1 MPIRQTYICNG
12 QGVVFEAS
20 GVVTSEEFFDTFV
33 NYFNSPDDIFLPLK
47 FSLTD
52 LTAVERVEISTEDVA
67 DLGLTAKE
75 AYQRNSDSIVAF
87 AAPDDLTY
95 GLAKVWT
102 AWTGP
107 QTWTTN
113 LLRDRPSAER
123 WLRNELYARF
133 GMEYVDF
140 ER

>member
-1 MPIRQTYICNG
+1 MPITQKFVMNG
-12 QGVVFEAS
+12 QGVIFEAE
-20 GVVTSEEFFDTFV
+20 GVVTQKEFFDTFV
-33 NYFNSPDDIFLPLK
+33 TYFHSPDDVFLPLR

-52 LTAVERVEISTEDVA
+52 LTQVVRVELSTDDIA
-67 DLGLTAKE
+67 DLGMIAKE

-87 AAPDDLTY
+87 AAPSDLVY

-113 LLRDRPSAER
+113 LLRDRYAAER
-123 WLRNELYARF
+123 WLRNQLSERF
-133 GMEYVDF
+133 GMENVRFD
-140 ER
+140 E